1 MLKRLLEIFVRLK
14 TMSRRR
20 ALESG
25 VNMAKQYKG
34 DIWIEEGVG
43 TVNIGFTNEFIREIL
58 SECFHITQ
66 ASMVMLT
73 KDRPMLTVETNEGL
87 KVIRSPVTGPVIQFD
102 HTARDFPD
110 KLTEDSVV
118 LRVKPASV
126 VVSKAKEKV

>member
-1 MLKRLLEIFVRLK
+1 
-14 TMSRRR
+14 
-20 ALESG
+20 
-25 VNMAKQYKG
+25 MAKQYKG
-34 DIWIEEGVG
+34 DIWIEEGKG

-66 ASMVMLT
+66 ASAVMLT

-87 KVIRSPVTGPVIQFD
+87 KVIRSPVTGTVLAFD

-126 VVSKAKEKV
+126 VVAATKKVKQDFYPLNRYTEVPVQVDLDWLDDPQ